1 MRRAFLFLSVAAGLA
16 LLPAPASAQDGDQHR
31 HGRGE
36 SSDSGGR
43 QHGGS
48 HQEGQARQQTQQQ
61 RSQNVAR
68 PERVQAPAAVAPQA
82 SEWQGDRN
90 NPRMEQ
96 ARRRYEQ
103 LERSNARNFGTPQQ
117 TREVVE
123 RQRAEAQ
130 ARGDRGN
137 WNGNRGNR
145 DGNWSGNRDNRGGNW
160 NGNRD
165 NRGGNWAQGQRR
177 NWNSN
182 WRGDQRYDW
191 QRFRNTNRFAFHLQP
206 YYSPYRGYGY
216 NRFGIGSILD
226 SLFFGRNYWIV
237 DPWTW
242 RLPPAEPGLQWVRYY
257 NDVLLVDVYS
267 GEVVDVIYDFFW

>member
-1 MRRAFLFLSVAAGLA
+1 MRKSFLFLTVAAGLA
-16 LLPAPASAQDGDQHR
+16 ALPLPAAAQRGNHEHRSHDG
-31 HGRGE
+31 GGE
-36 SSDSGGR
+36 RVDDGQRSGGR
-43 QHGGS
+43 
-48 HQEGQARQQTQQQ
+48 QEGQARQQSQPQ
-61 RSQNVAR
+61 RPQNVAR
-68 PERVQAPAAVAPQA
+68 PERVQAPVAVAPQA

-137 WNGNRGNR
+137 W
-145 DGNWSGNRDNRGGNW
+145 S
-160 NGNRD
+160 GNRD

-182 WRGDQRYDW
+182 WRRDQRYDW

-226 SLFFGRNYWIV
+226 SLFFGRNYWIS